1 MTRLASLLLTCVCTF
16 YTVYAQSYNP
26 VWIPD
31 TVSGSTI
38 VLTAKPGSMMWWG
51 NTMTMTAGF
60 NAEQTGRAFWGPTI
74 ILHKGD
80 SVHMVVKN
88 ELADTTTVHWHGMHL
103 PAVMDG
109 GPHQPIPPGTT
120 WSPYWKVDNHAAT
133 YWYHPHLHM
142 MAQEQLLMGLGGMII
157 IRDDAEAALALP
169 RTYGVDDVPLALSD
183 RAIDASK
190 QIKVKPYG
198 DSMQVNGVFR
208 AEFSAPSQVVRF
220 RLLNASTERS
230 YNLGFSDQRAFHVI
244 ASDGGLLAK
253 PVSVTRYLLS
263 SGERI
268 EILVDFS
275 ADMGKDLFLK
285 AFNSVLAQNVPGGD
299 RIPVE
304 PFVNALARIDFNI
317 LHIVVGAPTATPITA
332 IPTQLVAID
341 ALKEVDATFTRKLT
355 ITDTNIAG
363 NAGVSFV
370 INHRL
375 FDEDYVDYAVPLGAT
390 EIWEIANSGN
400 FSHPFHI
407 HDVEFNLLSRKGV
420 APPEAEQ
427 GWKDVVLVNAKE
439 TVRFIARFSDF
450 ADATHPYMFHCHIAL
465 HEDEGMMGQFVVV
478 DTSTTTSV
486 AEMRESPHG
495 VSMYPVPSTSYVTIA
510 SVAPYTHVII
520 RNMIGEVVAEYT
532 HTPTTQATFH
542 LASLPAAMYVVQVDQ
557 QHPSLLVVSR

>member
-1 MTRLASLLLTCVCTF
+1 MSSFTIFLLCCCTSTF
-16 YTVYAQSYNP
+16 MFAQGYNAL
-26 VWIPD
+26 WIPD
-31 TVSGSTI
+31 TLSGNTI
-38 VLTAKPGSMMWWG
+38 TLTAKQGSMMWWG
-51 NTMTMTAGF
+51 STMTMTAGF

-74 ILHKGD
+74 ILRKGD

-88 ELADTTTVHWHGMHL
+88 ELEDTTTVHWHGMHL

-142 MAQEQLLMGLGGMII
+142 MAQEQLLMGLGGMMIV
-157 IRDDAEAALALP
+157 RDDEEAALALP
-169 RTYGVDDVPLALSD
+169 RTYGVDDIPLALSD
-183 RAIDASK
+183 RAVDASK

-208 AEFSAPSQVVRF
+208 AEWNAPSQVVRF
-220 RLLNASTERS
+220 RILNASTERS
-230 YNLGFSDQRAFHVI
+230 YNLGFSDQRSFHVI

-253 PVSVTRYLLS
+253 PVTLDRYLLS

-268 EILVDFS
+268 EILVDLS
-275 ADMGKDLFLK
+275 KDAGKDLFLK

-317 LHIVVGAPTATPITA
+317 MHIVVGAPTSDPITA
-332 IPTQLVAID
+332 IPAALVTVQ
-341 ALKEVDATFTRKLT
+341 ALKESDAVRTRALT
-355 ITDTNIAG
+355 ISDTNIAG
-363 NAGVSFV
+363 NAGVSFL

-375 FDEDYVDYAVPLGAT
+375 FDENFIDYNVPLGST
-390 EIWEIANSGN
+390 EIWSIANSGN

-407 HDVEFNLLSRKGV
+407 HDVEFNVLSRKGV
-420 APPEAEQ
+420 APPEAER

-439 TVRFIARFSDF
+439 TVRFIARFADF
-450 ADATHPYMFHCHIAL
+450 ADAQHPYMFHCHIAL

-478 DTSTTTSV
+478 DTIATTSV
-486 AEMRESPHG
+486 SEQRSADG
-495 VSMYPVPSTSYVTIA
+495 TTSMYPVPASSHVTIT
-510 SVAPYTHVII
+510 STTPFTHVTI
-520 RNMIGEVVAEYT
+520 RSMLGEMVAD
-532 HTPTTQATFH
+532 HTVASTMSETFR
-542 LASLPAAMYVVQVDQ
+542 LASLPSATYVVQLDGQ
-557 QHPSLLVVSR
+557 RPSLLVVNK